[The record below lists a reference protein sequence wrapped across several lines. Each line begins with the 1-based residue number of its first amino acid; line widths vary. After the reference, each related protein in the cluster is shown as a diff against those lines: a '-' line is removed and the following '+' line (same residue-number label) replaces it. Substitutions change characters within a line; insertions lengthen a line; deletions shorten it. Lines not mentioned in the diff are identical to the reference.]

1 MWEAVL
7 PCLHYLPPMTPVKHV
22 TPVFGNA
29 VEVLIHLAN
38 IRYPEDTK
46 RKERSKLLSEIL
58 RNSMFQGM
66 SCTAKE
72 DRRRQWRLG
81 QVHKEHCGKGKWRT
95 RSFFA

>member
-7 PCLHYLPPMTPVKHV
+7 PCLHYLPPMTPVKHA

-38 IRYPEDTK
+38 IRYPEVTK

-58 RNSMFQGM
+58 RNGVFQGM
-66 SCTAKE
+66 TYA
-72 DRRRQWRLG
+72 G
-81 QVHKEHCGKGKWRT
+81 EHVAMVEK
-95 RSFFA
+95 FAQESVKLVEEMGIYAVSHLSV